1 MKIGFAWFRMG
12 VIKTREEIELS
23 EKMGETTEI
32 LTEEQLHEQD
42 LQRIKDFKLMDDGFL
57 NACFADNIPA
67 TELIL
72 RIILGKKDLIVNSVE
87 TQKTLKN
94 LFGRSLRL
102 DIKATDLMK
111 KVYNVEV
118 QRDDTGADPK
128 RARYHGSL
136 MDANIVEPGEK
147 FQNIPET
154 YVIFITERDYFEQRK
169 PIYEADRYYRG
180 KRNKLIPL
188 NDGLHIVYVNGAYK
202 GKSDI
207 GTLAHDFRC
216 TEPDDMYFKELAER
230 ARYFKKDEGGVK
242 EMCKMLEDMRTD
254 NSKQIALRM
263 IADGKLSI
271 EKIAEYTSLPVEVV
285 KELAEKRIA

>member
-1 MKIGFAWFRMG
+1 MG

-23 EKMGETTEI
+23 EKMSETTEI

-207 GTLAHDFRC
+207 GKLAHDFRC

>member
-1 MKIGFAWFRMG
+1 MG

>member
-1 MKIGFAWFRMG
+1 MG

-23 EKMGETTEI
+23 EKMSETTEI

-72 RIILGKKDLIVNSVE
+72 RIILGKTDLIVNSVE

-207 GTLAHDFRC
+207 GKLAHDFRC